1 MSINTI
7 AGTAGRITGTAAK
20 GLIWAHRTID
30 WAEVAQIVIEGLKV
44 LVVLTLLA
52 GRATRRQF
60 WDNLPG
66 WSEQVG
72 RLYGQLLTNS
82 FSYSWSCGTLIEVR
96 YFIGRKYEYIFGYE
110 PESNDWPFR
119 LARWAGLSGY

>member
-1 MSINTI
+1 MELNSIARI
-7 AGTAGRITGTAAK
+7 LGRILGTIIRA
-20 GLIWAHRTID
+20 LIWAYHQID
-30 WAEVAQIVIEGLKV
+30 WAQVGAIVLEGMKV
-44 LVVLTLLA
+44 LIVLTLLA
-52 GRATRRQF
+52 GRATRHA
-60 WDNLPG
+60 WDSLPG
-66 WSEQVG
+66 WSEQLG
-72 RLYGQLLTNS
+72 HLYGQLLTNS

>member
-1 MSINTI
+1 MELISI
-7 AGTAGRITGTAAK
+7 AGTAGRITGTITR
-20 GLIWAHRTID
+20 GLIWANDHID
-30 WAEVAQIVIEGLKV
+30 WAEVAQIVIQGLKV

-52 GRATRRQF
+52 GRATRQF

-72 RLYGQLLTNS
+72 HLYGQLLTKGL
-82 FSYSWSCGTLIEVR
+82 SYSWNCGTLIQLR
-96 YFIGRKYEYIFGYE
+96 YFVGRKYEYVFGYE